1 MDVISVRQAGC
12 SYAVASLGTAT
23 TPEQIQTM
31 FRYTDRIVFC
41 YDGDSAGRNAAWHAL
56 QIITPIMQEGKEISF
71 AFLPPEH
78 DPDSLVREKGLDAF
92 VKFLDEAMSYPEFLV
107 LHNSQSFNLQDPNEL
122 SIFINN
128 SIKLIAQIPLSAV
141 QMVCIKLLST
151 PSGISE
157 NQLYDMLKANKDS
170 VKENKSEQRIISES
184 FNNDRKAEAGEVL
197 KTPMRKLMAF
207 IVQQPIVVSSVYHEF
222 SLDTFVALCK
232 RMNVNGSSHLEG
244 ILQLISENP
253 EITPANFIELTRG
266 TEYEKTV
273 RFLMD
278 APLNLVTTTGA
289 ELPFNDRIDYFA
301 VLLGDVLLKPLKER
315 AQMLKIQLSQGNP
328 NALEEYGVIQRII
341 RNNQK

>member
-1 MDVISVRQAGC
+1 MQA
-12 SYAVASLGTAT
+12 
-23 TPEQIQTM
+23 
-31 FRYTDRIVFC
+31 
-41 YDGDSAGRNAAWHAL
+41 
-56 QIITPIMQEGKEISF
+56 
-71 AFLPPEH
+71 
-78 DPDSLVREKGLDAF
+78 
-92 VKFLDEAMSYPEFLV
+92 
-107 LHNSQSFNLQDPNEL
+107 NE
-122 SIFINN
+122 
-128 SIKLIAQIPLSAV
+128 
-141 QMVCIKLLST
+141 
-151 PSGISE
+151 
-157 NQLYDMLKANKDS
+157 
-170 VKENKSEQRIISES
+170 
-184 FNNDRKAEAGEVL
+184 RK
-197 KTPMRKLMAF
+197 R
-207 IVQQPIVVSSVYHEF
+207 
-222 SLDTFVALCK
+222 
-232 RMNVNGSSHLEG
+232 

>member
-1 MDVISVRQAGC
+1 
-12 SYAVASLGTAT
+12 
-23 TPEQIQTM
+23 
-31 FRYTDRIVFC
+31 
-41 YDGDSAGRNAAWHAL
+41 
-56 QIITPIMQEGKEISF
+56 
-71 AFLPPEH
+71 
-78 DPDSLVREKGLDAF
+78 
-92 VKFLDEAMSYPEFLV
+92 
-107 LHNSQSFNLQDPNEL
+107 
-122 SIFINN
+122 
-128 SIKLIAQIPLSAV
+128 
-141 QMVCIKLLST
+141 
-151 PSGISE
+151 
-157 NQLYDMLKANKDS
+157 MLKANKDS

-253 EITPANFIELTRG
+253 EITPANFI
-266 TEYEKTV
+266 
-273 RFLMD
+273 
-278 APLNLVTTTGA
+278 
-289 ELPFNDRIDYFA
+289 
-301 VLLGDVLLKPLKER
+301 LLKPLKER